1 MSDDAYPSRGAKNEK
16 RHKSFFERLA
26 GMFDAEPETQEQ
38 LLEILHGAHERDL
51 LDDDALSII
60 EGTLQ
65 IATLRAR
72 DIMVPRAQMDGINI
86 EDEPQAFIP
95 TIIATSHS
103 RFPVFEGGRDKVI
116 GVLLAKDLLRYY
128 HNEDEFDV
136 RDNLRPAVFV
146 PESKPLNVLLREFRE
161 NRNHMAIVVD
171 EYGGV
176 AGLITIED
184 VLEQIVGDI
193 EDEHDWDEEADNI
206 IADKIGRY
214 RVRALTEIEQFNE
227 YFNAELS
234 DEDADTLGGLVTS
247 ELARMPRRG
256 DVVVI
261 DRFEIEV
268 QRADARQVHVL
279 MVRVMSDEEMERRR
293 EQAENADDA

>member
-1 MSDDAYPSRGAKNEK
+1 M
-16 RHKSFFERLA
+16 
-26 GMFDAEPETQEQ
+26 
-38 LLEILHGAHERDL
+38 
-51 LDDDALSII
+51 
-60 EGTLQ
+60 
-65 IATLRAR
+65 
-72 DIMVPRAQMDGINI
+72 
-86 EDEPQAFIP
+86 
-95 TIIATSHS
+95 
-103 RFPVFEGGRDKVI
+103 
-116 GVLLAKDLLRYY
+116 
-128 HNEDEFDV
+128 
-136 RDNLRPAVFV
+136 RPAVFV

-279 MVRVMSDEEMERRR
+279 MVRVLSDEELAER
-293 EQAENADDA
+293 EQQAEQGEHD

>member
-1 MSDDAYPSRGAKNEK
+1 
-16 RHKSFFERLA
+16 
-26 GMFDAEPETQEQ
+26 
-38 LLEILHGAHERDL
+38 
-51 LDDDALSII
+51 
-60 EGTLQ
+60 
-65 IATLRAR
+65 
-72 DIMVPRAQMDGINI
+72 MVPRAQMDGINI
-86 EDEPQAFIP
+86 EDTPREFIP
-95 TIIATSHS
+95 NIIATSHS

-116 GVLLAKDLLRYY
+116 GVLLAKDLLRFY

-279 MVRVMSDEEMERRR
+279 MVRVLSDEELAER
-293 EQAENADDA
+293 EQQAEHHEHD

>member
-1 MSDDAYPSRGAKNEK
+1 MCSSD
-16 RHKSFFERLA
+16 
-26 GMFDAEPETQEQ
+26 
-38 LLEILHGAHERDL
+38 
-51 LDDDALSII
+51 
-60 EGTLQ
+60 
-65 IATLRAR
+65 
-72 DIMVPRAQMDGINI
+72 
-86 EDEPQAFIP
+86 
-95 TIIATSHS
+95 
-103 RFPVFEGGRDKVI
+103 
-116 GVLLAKDLLRYY
+116 LLAKDLLRYY
-128 HNEDEFDV
+128 ENEDEFDV

-146 PESKPLNVLLREFRE
+146 PESKPLNILLREFRE

-206 IADKIGRY
+206 IEDKSGRY

-227 YFNAELS
+227 FFEVELS

-268 QRADARQVHVL
+268 QRADARQVHML
-279 MVRVMSDEEMERRR
+279 LVRKMSDKELAERAGSSS
-293 EQAENADDA
+293 EDD

>member
-1 MSDDAYPSRGAKNEK
+1 M
-16 RHKSFFERLA
+16 
-26 GMFDAEPETQEQ
+26 
-38 LLEILHGAHERDL
+38 
-51 LDDDALSII
+51 
-60 EGTLQ
+60 
-65 IATLRAR
+65 
-72 DIMVPRAQMDGINI
+72 
-86 EDEPQAFIP
+86 
-95 TIIATSHS
+95 
-103 RFPVFEGGRDKVI
+103 FEGGRDKVI

-161 NRNHMAIVVD
+161 SRNHMAIVVD

-206 IADKIGRY
+206 IADRAGRY

-234 DEDADTLGGLVTS
+234 DEDADTIGGLVTS

-256 DVVVI
+256 DVVVM
-261 DRFEIEV
+261 DRFEFEV

-279 MVRVMSDEEMERRR
+279 MVRVLSDEEMAER
-293 EQAENADDA
+293 AERDLEED

>member
-1 MSDDAYPSRGAKNEK
+1 MSDDSYPTRGAKSEK

-26 GMFDAEPETQEQ
+26 GLFEAEPETQEQ
-38 LLEILHGAHERDL
+38 LLEILHSARERHL

-60 EGTLQ
+60 EGALQ
-65 IATLRAR
+65 ISNLRAR

-86 EDEPQAFIP
+86 EDEPDAFIP
-95 TIIATSHS
+95 NIIATSHS

-116 GVLLAKDLLRYY
+116 GILLAKDLLRYY
-128 HNEDEFDV
+128 HHEDEFDV

-206 IADKIGRY
+206 IADRVGRF
-214 RVRALTEIEQFNE
+214 RVRALTEVEQFNE
-227 YFNAELS
+227 YFNAQLS
-234 DEDADTLGGLVTS
+234 DEDADTIGGLVTS

-256 DVVVI
+256 DIVVI
-261 DRFEIEV
+261 DRFEFEV

-279 MVRVMSDEEMERRR
+279 MVRVLSDEELSKYQ
-293 EQAENADDA
+293 EQIESQDH